1 MEWRIVNEKKHGGF
15 RDGAGRKPVDNPKK
29 QRAIAATDD
38 EWQQLKNIAKAK
50 GKSVSDY
57 LITKGLE

>member
-1 MEWRIVNEKKHGGF
+1 MNDKKHGGI

-38 EWQQLKNIAKAK
+38 EWQQLKKIAKSK

-57 LITKGLE
+57 LITSGLK

>member
-1 MEWRIVNEKKHGGF
+1 MIKMIEKTKKHGGF
-15 RDGAGRKPVDNPKK
+15 RDGAGRKPVENPRK

-57 LITKGLE
+57 LITKGLK

>member
-1 MEWRIVNEKKHGGF
+1 MIKMIEKTIKHGGY

-57 LITKGLE
+57 LITKGLD